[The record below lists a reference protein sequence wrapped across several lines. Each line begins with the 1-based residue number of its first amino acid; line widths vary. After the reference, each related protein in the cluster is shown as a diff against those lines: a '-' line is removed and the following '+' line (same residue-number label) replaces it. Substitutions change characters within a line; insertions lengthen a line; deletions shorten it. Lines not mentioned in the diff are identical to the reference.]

1 MTEPTEAQIKEACDL
16 LNQERGFSAYR
27 EPTDY
32 PGHAPLRVVARLIAQ
47 RDTERAE
54 HEAFRQRV
62 SEALEAF
69 NERVEKCGI
78 AGLRVRDWERINAF
92 VIPVPKPTPEEVLA
106 EAIFREIEHGN
117 EGHRQWLK
125 DALLNSPAIRDYA
138 KRGHHVAPIKE
149 KG

>member
-1 MTEPTEAQIKEACDL
+1 MTKPTEAQIKEAWSIL
-16 LNQERGFSAYR
+16 GLQASNSYPNGTQEAFQ
-27 EPTDY
+27 
-32 PGHAPLRVVARLIAQ
+32 RVLDIIAQ
-47 RDTERAE
+47 RDAERAE

-92 VIPVPKPTPEEVLA
+92 VIPVPKPTPEEALA
-106 EAIFREIEHGN
+106 EAIFQEIEHGN

-138 KRGHHVAPIKE
+138 KRGHHVAPIKDQPQ
-149 KG
+149 